1 MQNFR
6 GVSLYQPAGIQNMSH
21 IIAMFDS
28 GAGVEVM
35 TTEGHMTARFYLPR
49 TYINNTRGL
58 LGFYDGDKRN
68 DFRPPLGNTYSTINY
83 DQSNLRDLH
92 EFGMKWRVKEGA
104 DVPGEFERT
113 QIAICETICELIC
126 DQRLISKRI

>member
-1 MQNFR
+1 
-6 GVSLYQPAGIQNMSH
+6 MSH

-49 TYINNTRGL
+49 TYMNNTRGL

-104 DVPGEFERT
+104 DVPGEENAKLQIRNLITRPMVDQPSNHSFRRCRS
-113 QIAICETICELIC
+113 IAILP
-126 DQRLISKRI
+126 

>member
-1 MQNFR
+1 
-6 GVSLYQPAGIQNMSH
+6 
-21 IIAMFDS
+21 MFDS